1 VAGLV
6 AAFGSGAMT
15 NSIAELENCGAIL
28 VTGSNTTETHPV
40 ISTRIK
46 RGVLFNGTKLIVV
59 DPRKIDL
66 VRYTEKYGGIWLQ
79 PKNGTD
85 VAWLNGL
92 MNVILR
98 EKLHNEDF
106 IKNRTED
113 FEAFRKVVE
122 TYTPEKVEKISGI
135 PKDQLIQ
142 AARIFGKAETA
153 SIVYAMGITQHITGT
168 DNVKSVANLAMLT
181 GNVGREST
189 GVNPLR
195 GQNNVQGACDMGGLP
210 NVFSGYQN
218 VTDPAAR
225 EKFEKAW
232 NAKLHD
238 KPGLTVVEMM
248 HGALEGKVK
257 ALYIMGENPMVSDP
271 NLTHVKEAL
280 EKLDFLVVQDLFLT
294 ETAQLAD
301 VVLPAASFAEMQGT
315 FTNTERRVLW
325 VEKALE
331 APGQARVDWE
341 ILREVAKRMG
351 YPMAYGSVKDIVAE
365 INALTPSYAGITW
378 DRLMNGERLQ
388 WPCPT
393 PQHPGTKYL
402 HREKFTRGL
411 GKFFALEYIPPA
423 ELPDSKYPFML
434 STGRTLYHYHTGS
447 RTRRTNAL
455 PVYVPG
461 PYMEM
466 NPGDMERMK
475 IGPEEQ
481 VKVSSRRGAIEIK
494 ATPSERVVAG
504 SVFIPFHFAEAAA
517 NMLTNEALDPTSKIP
532 ELKVAACRIEKR

>member
-1 VAGLV
+1 
-6 AAFGSGAMT
+6 
-15 NSIAELENCGAIL
+15 
-28 VTGSNTTETHPV
+28 
-40 ISTRIK
+40 
-46 RGVLFNGTKLIVV
+46 
-59 DPRKIDL
+59 
-66 VRYTEKYGGIWLQ
+66 
-79 PKNGTD
+79 
-85 VAWLNGL
+85 
-92 MNVILR
+92 
-98 EKLHNEDF
+98 
-106 IKNRTED
+106 
-113 FEAFRKVVE
+113 
-122 TYTPEKVEKISGI
+122 
-135 PKDQLIQ
+135 
-142 AARIFGKAETA
+142 
-153 SIVYAMGITQHITGT
+153 
-168 DNVKSVANLAMLT
+168 
-181 GNVGREST
+181 
-189 GVNPLR
+189 
-195 GQNNVQGACDMGGLP
+195 MGGLP

-331 APGQARVDWE
+331 VPGQARPDWE
-341 ILREVAKRMG
+341 IIQMVSQRMG
-351 YPMAYGSVKDIVAE
+351 YPMAYRSVKDVVTE

-378 DRLMNGERLQ
+378 DRLLNGERLQ
-388 WPCPT
+388 WPCPN

-402 HREKFTRGL
+402 HREKFSRGL

-447 RTRRTNAL
+447 RTRRTQAL
-455 PVYVPG
+455 PEYVPG

-466 NPGDMERMK
+466 NAGDMDRMK
-475 IGPEEQ
+475 IEPEEL

-494 ATPSERVVAG
+494 ATPSERVVVG

-517 NMLTNEALDPTSKIP
+517 NMLTNEALDPISKIP